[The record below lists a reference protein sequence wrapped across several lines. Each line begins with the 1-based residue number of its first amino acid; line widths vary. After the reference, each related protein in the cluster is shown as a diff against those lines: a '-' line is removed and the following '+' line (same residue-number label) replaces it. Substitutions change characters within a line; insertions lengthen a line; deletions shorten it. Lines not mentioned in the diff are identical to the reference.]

1 MCIFWIN
8 QGYFYCT
15 QPCARTTEC
24 DYIKQQCIYLQWKS
38 IYYSYAQ
45 SHHVNSQLLY
55 IFYEVGN
62 ICELVGINTRPE
74 MIASINELNQSNVT
88 MM

>member
-1 MCIFWIN
+1 MHVPLNVIISN
-8 QGYFYCT
+8 NNV
-15 QPCARTTEC
+15 
-24 DYIKQQCIYLQWKS
+24 S
-38 IYYSYAQ
+38 IYNGSRFIIAMLN
-45 SHHVNSQLLY
+45 HTNVNRQLLY

-62 ICELVGINTRPE
+62 LCELVGINTRPK

>member
-1 MCIFWIN
+1 MLN
-8 QGYFYCT
+8 HT
-15 QPCARTTEC
+15 N
-24 DYIKQQCIYLQWKS
+24 
-38 IYYSYAQ
+38 
-45 SHHVNSQLLY
+45 VNRQLLY

-62 ICELVGINTRPE
+62 LCELVGINTRPK